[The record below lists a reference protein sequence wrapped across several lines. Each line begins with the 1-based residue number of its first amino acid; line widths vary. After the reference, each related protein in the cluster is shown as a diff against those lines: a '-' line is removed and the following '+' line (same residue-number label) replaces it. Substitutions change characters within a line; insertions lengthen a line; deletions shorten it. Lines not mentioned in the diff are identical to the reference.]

1 MRRDRDRQRERA
13 GRRRERGEC
22 WREGQRRAGGTRG
35 GRKERSPSHLAS
47 LAAAPARPD
56 RDLRGAPGGGAAPP
70 KALSGQTRAQRAKSS
85 LSCRHPALGG
95 ARDSCHLPLHLPPPP
110 PLLKPCRH

>member
-13 GRRRERGEC
+13 GRRRERGES

-47 LAAAPARPD
+47 LAAARARPD

-95 ARDSCHLPLHLPPPP
+95 RGTAVTSPCTCRPLPLS
-110 PLLKPCRH
+110 